1 MRSLF
6 NWLQAT
12 GAWRLSP
19 FSLPSPHAAGTP
31 ELREWC
37 RLAGGLA
44 LLLSRTSPADLEQK
58 YAASLRLYALARRS
72 LSRGQGVPA
81 DPPRLKLVLQDIEAA
96 ADPATLASARLV
108 LSSWRRRGEKERA
121 GRESQ
126 QKADARR
133 REGPASSQQPA
144 RAADFDNAETQ
155 LLHEVFDARANAL
168 RKTVAGARTTTTGF
182 DTP

>member
-6 NWLQAT
+6 NWLQAA

-58 YAASLRLYALARRS
+58 YAASVRLYDLARRS

-81 DPPRLKLVLQDIEAA
+81 DPPLLKLVLLEIEAA
-96 ADPATLASARLV
+96 ADPGTRASARLV

-126 QKADARR
+126 QKDARR
-133 REGPASSQQPA
+133 REGPASSQQST
-144 RAADFDNAETQ
+144 RGADFDTAQTQ

-182 DTP
+182 DAP